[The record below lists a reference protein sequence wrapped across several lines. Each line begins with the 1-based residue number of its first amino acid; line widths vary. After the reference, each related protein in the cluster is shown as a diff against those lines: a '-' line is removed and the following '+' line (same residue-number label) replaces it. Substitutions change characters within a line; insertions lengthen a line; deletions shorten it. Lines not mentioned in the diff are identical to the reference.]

1 MNIFESFFKPKTST
15 EPEVDKTTEVKQ
27 NGVGDDERRANGVD
41 DQMGE
46 FNDIMSRLDEE
57 DDNDNEQAA

>member
-15 EPEVDKTTEVKQ
+15 EPKVDKTTEVAQ
-27 NGVGDDERRANGVD
+27 NEVGDDERQANGVD
-41 DQMGE
+41 NQMGE

-57 DDNDNEQAA
+57 DDDNEQAA